1 MSQSSKGLESKSSE
15 LIDLSIRAGALKFG
29 DFTLASGVKSSYYFD
44 GRRLSLDPEGAQ
56 LLGNMFL
63 DIVVPLGVLSI
74 GGPTVGA
81 DPIVAAVALISHQRG
96 TPVSGF
102 IVRAQQKQYGTQQN
116 VEGPL
121 KPGSTVA
128 IVDDVCT
135 TGGSIFRAIDAAE
148 AMGCKVAVVL
158 AVLDRAQGGAETLR
172 AKGYEFQP
180 LLMADSTGTIV
191 PAFNV

>member
-1 MSQSSKGLESKSSE
+1 MSQTKDVSGKKTKE
-15 LIDLSIRAGALKFG
+15 LLDLSVKVGALKFG
-29 DFTLASGVKSSYYFD
+29 EFTLASGAKSSYYFD
-44 GRRLSLDPEGAQ
+44 GRRLSLDPQGAH
-56 LLGNMFL
+56 LLGAIFL
-63 DIVVPLGVLSI
+63 DILVPLGVQSI

-81 DPIVAAVALISHQRG
+81 DPIVASVALMSHQRG

-102 IVRAQQKQYGTQQN
+102 IVRSQQKKYGTQQN

-121 KPGSTVA
+121 TPDSTVA

-148 AMGCKVAVVL
+148 TLGCKVAVVL

-172 AKGYEFQP
+172 AKGYKFQP
-180 LLMADSTGTIV
+180 LLVADSTGTIV
-191 PAFNV
+191 PATDI